1 MSCDTTTPEGMAKRL
16 DEIVDG
22 YKESGNTRALVR
34 LIGGSA
40 EDFDEAFDPASSGTH
55 PDDIR
60 N

>member
-1 MSCDTTTPEGMAKRL
+1 MAKRL
-16 DEIVDG
+16 NEIVDG
-22 YKESGNTRALVR
+22 YRESNNTRALVR

-40 EDFDEAFDPASSGTH
+40 EDFDEAFDPASSGSH